1 MMVSLMAA
9 ACGGN
14 SQKGDAETPDGN
26 MAISTEKNAKGDSTL
41 YGLACD
47 GCTDSII
54 VLLPNS
60 GGDPDTFDIINATLR
75 RQVFGKAR
83 IGDKLA
89 VTVNPEDSGE
99 ALKVIDLDVLK
110 GSWCFKQMPKLRN
123 ISKMP
128 KRLQRRILEE
138 MSDSEKTALLVPREV
153 GYQFKREYTVFP
165 IGNIRHAST
174 TDDQSMVEYTPIALY
189 SEWRIFNGKIIL
201 KKAMPAMA
209 NAGPDK
215 QRKPREICD
224 TADLVLLQAD
234 SLVLRFKDGD
244 KSFYRKRKQ

>member
-1 MMVSLMAA
+1 MMAFLMAT

-14 SQKGDAETPDGN
+14 RQKGDTEISDDNT
-26 MAISTEKNAKGDSTL
+26 AISTEKNMRGDSTL

-60 GGDPDTFDIINATLR
+60 GGNPDTFDIINATLR

-99 ALKVIDLDVLK
+99 ALRVIDLDVLK
-110 GSWCFKQMPKLRN
+110 GSWCFKQIPKLRD

-138 MSDSEKTALLVPREV
+138 MSDSEKTALLIPREV
-153 GYQFKREYTVFP
+153 GYQFKREYVVYP
-165 IGNIRHAST
+165 IGNDRRANT
-174 TDDQSMVEYTPIALY
+174 TDDQSMVEYTPIARY
-189 SEWRIFNGKIIL
+189 SEWRIFNGRIIL
-201 KKAMPAMA
+201 KSAMPAMLDA
-209 NAGPDK
+209 DSAK
-215 QRKPREICD
+215 HRKPHEICD
-224 TADLVLLQAD
+224 TADLMLLQED

-244 KSFYRKRKQ
+244 KSFYRKRK